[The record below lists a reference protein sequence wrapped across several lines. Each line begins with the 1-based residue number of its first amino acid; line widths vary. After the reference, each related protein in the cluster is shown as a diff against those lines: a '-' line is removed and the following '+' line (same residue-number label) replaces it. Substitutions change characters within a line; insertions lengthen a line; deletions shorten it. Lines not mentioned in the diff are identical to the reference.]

1 MQRSGHLST
10 LQQPP
15 MILPKINHHVGGT
28 IPDDTNIDRDRD
40 KLNAY
45 SSAVYW
51 AGVNERKAAY
61 RQKYAYPHDE
71 ERYFA
76 EQVKS
81 TLGIDGGRY
90 VFYRVWQKSRED

>member
-1 MQRSGHLST
+1 
-10 LQQPP
+10 
-15 MILPKINHHVGGT
+15 MILPKINSHVGGT

-40 KLNAY
+40 KRNTY
-45 SSAVYW
+45 TSAVYW

-71 ERYFA
+71 ETYFA

-81 TLGIDGGRY
+81 TLGLEEGRY
-90 VFYRVWQKSRED
+90 VFYRMWQNSY